1 MNWRWVQKKKLKIL
15 GHDFGDGAKKHA
27 PDYYKKLII

>member
-1 MNWRWVQKKKLKIL
+1 MKLKIL
-15 GHDFGDGAKKHA
+15 GHDFGDFGDGAKNHA